1 MHQESQNKKRIIS
14 GVKPTGSLTLGNY
27 LGAMR
32 HWAPLQEEG
41 IAHYFIADLHA
52 LNDRPNPEDLASQ
65 TLDIA
70 AWLIATGI
78 NPRKSMLF
86 VESQVPA
93 HGQLQTI
100 LNNYVTMGELSRMT
114 QFKDKTGKQGAEGQV
129 DGLFQYPVLMASDIF
144 LYDIDTVP
152 VGADQRQHVELARD
166 IATRFNNLYGETF
179 IVPEAAIVKESGRI
193 MNLQDPSRKMS
204 KSDADNGGAIYLL
217 DTEEQIRGKIKKAVT
232 DSGTSVESSYD
243 RPAISNLIQ
252 IYAAVID
259 STEAEVEAQFEGK
272 GYGDFKSALS
282 DMVVDKVMA
291 LQGRFHELRNDETN
305 LKKMLEQGSAQAR
318 EASDNKLAEVKRR
331 VGLL

>member
-1 MHQESQNKKRIIS
+1 MSKRIIS

-32 HWAPLQEEG
+32 HWAPLQEQG
-41 IAHYFIADLHA
+41 TAHYFIADLHA
-52 LNDRPNPEDLASQ
+52 LNDRPNPEDLTRH

-78 NPRKSMLF
+78 NPRKSVLF

-114 QFKDKTGKQGAEGQV
+114 QFKDKSGKRGAEGQV
-129 DGLFQYPVLMASDIF
+129 NGLFQYPVLMASDIF

-166 IATRFNNLYGETF
+166 IATRFNNLYGDTF
-179 IVPEAAIVKESGRI
+179 TVPEAAIVKESGRV

-204 KSDADNGGAIYLL
+204 KSDADNGGAIYML
-217 DTEEQIRGKIKKAVT
+217 DTEEQIRAKIKKAIT
-232 DSGTSVESSYD
+232 DSGSSIEASDD
-243 RPAISNLIQ
+243 RPAISNLIE
-252 IYAAVID
+252 IYAAVTD
-259 STEAEVEAQFEGK
+259 SSGSDVEALFAGR
-272 GYGDFKSALS
+272 GYGDFKAALA
-282 DMVVDKVMA
+282 DVVVDRVIGVQA
-291 LQGRFHELRNDETN
+291 RFKELRSDETN
-305 LKKMLEQGSAQAR
+305 LNKVLADGAAQAQEIS
-318 EASDNKLAEVKRR
+318 EAKLAEVKRR

>member
-1 MHQESQNKKRIIS
+1 MSKRIIS
-14 GVKPTGSLTLGNY
+14 GIKPTGSLTLGNY

-32 HWAPLQEEG
+32 HWAPLQEQG
-41 IAHYFIADLHA
+41 VAHYFIADLHA
-52 LNDRPNPEDLASQ
+52 LNDRPKPQDLTSW
-65 TLDIA
+65 TLDMA

-78 NPRKSMLF
+78 NPRKSVLF

-114 QFKDKTGKQGAEGQV
+114 QFKDKSGKQGAEGQV
-129 DGLFQYPVLMASDIF
+129 DGLYQYPVLMASDIF

-166 IATRFNNLYGETF
+166 IATRFNNLYGDTF
-179 IVPEAAIVKESGRI
+179 TVPEAVIVKESARI
-193 MNLQDPSRKMS
+193 MNLQDPTRKMS

-217 DTEEQIRGKIKKAVT
+217 DTEEQIRVKIKKAVT
-232 DSGTSVESSYD
+232 DSGSTIEATDD

-252 IYAAVID
+252 IYAAVTD
-259 STEAEVEAQFEGK
+259 SSNAEVEAQFAGK
-272 GYGDFKSALS
+272 GYGDFKAASA
-282 DMVVDKVMA
+282 DVVVEKVMG
-291 LQGRFHELRNDETN
+291 LQKRFHELRSDETN
-305 LKKMLEQGSAQAR
+305 LRKVLADGATQAR
-318 EASDNKLAEVKRR
+318 ELSETKLAEVKKR